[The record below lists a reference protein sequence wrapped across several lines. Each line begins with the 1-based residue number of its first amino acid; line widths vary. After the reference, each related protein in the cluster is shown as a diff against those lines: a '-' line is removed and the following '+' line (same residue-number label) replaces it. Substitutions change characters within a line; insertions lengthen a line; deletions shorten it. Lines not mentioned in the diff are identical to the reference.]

1 MTTTEVAQGGRSLVP
16 VEKQILIGADGLE
29 LHADA
34 WGCPDD
40 PPVLLL
46 HGGGQTRHAW
56 AGTGRELAE
65 AGWYAISVD
74 MRGHGE
80 SDWCAD
86 GNYLHDHFAAD
97 TLALIRNCD
106 QPPVVVGASL
116 GGISAILAIGELAQE
131 PIARALVLVDIAT
144 RMEPDGVQ
152 RIIQFMQARP
162 DGFESLEEVADA
174 ISAYNPHRP
183 RGKSL
188 SGLQKNLRQGEDGRY
203 RWHWDPRFLEGP
215 KNPTNHSEFKPGRME
230 DAARGL
236 SVPTLLVR
244 GRMSDLLS
252 EEGAREFLE
261 LVPHA
266 KYVDVSGAGHMVAGD
281 RNDVFSKAVIEFL
294 EQEV

>member
-1 MTTTEVAQGGRSLVP
+1 MTTMEEPQGPESPVP
-16 VEKQILIGADGLE
+16 VEKHVLLSADGLE

-56 AGTGRELAE
+56 AGTGRELAG

-80 SDWCAD
+80 SDWCED
-86 GNYLHDHFAAD
+86 GNYLHDDFAAD
-97 TLALIRNCD
+97 TLALIRSCS

-131 PIARALVLVDIAT
+131 PVARALVLVDIAT

-183 RGKSL
+183 RAKSL
-188 SGLQKNLRQGEDGRY
+188 SGLRKNLRQGEDGRY

-215 KNPTNHSEFKPGRME
+215 RNPTNHSEFKPGRME

-281 RNDVFSKAVIEFL
+281 RNDVFSKAVIGFL
-294 EQEV
+294 EQEL